1 MLFFSGDSA
10 SNLPPGSAP
19 RFWLFVPAGHSRK
32 PGCKMP
38 SSPVEPSPNGEP
50 APQRVESLFDRAL
63 DLAPEARNAFLDP
76 ECGGDEKLRQYM
88 EQLLAV
94 SAAAASNPGW
104 GEPAI
109 LKVARASAEA
119 ADPNLDSYRLL
130 QRIGVGAMGVVYR
143 AVRSDDTFS
152 KAQEPPDAAPDMGRT
167 TCSAGF
173 GGVTCAC
180 SSEVWGLWLAVLAGP
195 GISPLRPSFL
205 TVMRRRSLRF
215 PPANR
220 APSRSTPS
228 SRPEAPPHPASRV

>member
-1 MLFFSGDSA
+1 
-10 SNLPPGSAP
+10 
-19 RFWLFVPAGHSRK
+19 
-32 PGCKMP
+32 
-38 SSPVEPSPNGEP
+38 
-50 APQRVESLFDRAL
+50 VESLFDRAL

-152 KAQEPPDAAPDMGRT
+152 KAQEPPDAAPDIGGT
-167 TCSAGF
+167 TRSAGS

-180 SSEVWGLWLAVLAGP
+180 SLEEVAIRIVHRAAGDETT
-195 GISPLRPSFL
+195 L
-205 TVMRRRSLRF
+205 RRRRTEHQMLANLEHRDIARLLDGGVAADGSPFLVMESSACGSGGLF
-215 PPANR
+215 PIA
-220 APSRSTPS
+220 
-228 SRPEAPPHPASRV
+228 VW